1 MESFHSGYLGGSGGG
16 KGGRT
21 MNGAG
26 TSRIGVMHVLDALR
40 IGGAERVAVN
50 LANLL
55 PQDRYESFLCTTR
68 EEGPLSEFVA
78 PHVNR
83 LFLKRGSTV
92 DLAAVSRLVKFI
104 RAHEIRILH
113 AHASALFFARLASL
127 FPPYPAVVWHD
138 HYGRYAFNDRP
149 VWLYK
154 AVTQRIGGVIAVNG
168 PLADWSRQL
177 LQVPANR
184 VWYIKNLV
192 RLEGG
197 SQHKVDLPGTP
208 GNRIVCVANIRP
220 QKDHANLLQ
229 AMVGLKGKFPDAHL
243 LLVGDFADREYC
255 DSVLKQIVDLGLERS
270 VIYLGARNDVPA
282 ILRSCDIG
290 VLSSLSEG
298 LPLSLLEY
306 GMAGLPAVA
315 TNVGQCP
322 EVLDHG
328 AAGILV
334 PPADSQKLADA
345 LGSLLA
351 FPERR
356 SSLGNRLKLRVE
368 AEYSAEK
375 VMSRICDVYSRVL
388 GGETQGG
395 DEDFANEKVMS
406 AAQ

>member
-1 MESFHSGYLGGSGGG
+1 MSG
-16 KGGRT
+16 RV
-21 MNGAG
+21 
-26 TSRIGVMHVLDALR
+26 GVMHVLDALR

-55 PQDRYESFLCTTR
+55 PQERYESFLCTTR

-78 PHVNR
+78 PHVGR
-83 LFLKRGSTV
+83 LFLERGSTV
-92 DLAAVSRLVKFI
+92 DIAAVSRLVKFI
-104 RAHEIRILH
+104 RSHDIRILH

-127 FPPYPAVVWHD
+127 FPPFPAVVWHD

-154 AVTQRIGGVIAVNG
+154 AVTRRIGGVIAVNG
-168 PLADWSRQL
+168 PLADWSRNSL
-177 LQVPANR
+177 KVPAGR

-208 GNRIVCVANIRP
+208 GSRIVCVANIRP
-220 QKDHANLLQ
+220 QKDHSNILQ
-229 AMVGLKGKFPDAHL
+229 AMVGLKVKFPAAHL

-255 DSVLKQIVDLGLERS
+255 NSVLKQISELGLDHC
-270 VIYLGARNDVPA
+270 VTYLGARNDVSA

-290 VLSSLSEG
+290 VLGSLSEG

-315 TNVGQCP
+315 TNVGQCA
-322 EVLDHG
+322 EVLDDG
-328 AAGILV
+328 AAGVLV

-356 SSLGNRLKLRVE
+356 AALGTRLKHRVE
-368 AEYSAEK
+368 AEYSAEQ
-375 VMSRICDVYSRVL
+375 VVSRICDVYSYVL
-388 GGETQGG
+388 GSDARG
-395 DEDFANEKVMS
+395 DKEFANEEVVG
-406 AAQ
+406 AAR

>member
-1 MESFHSGYLGGSGGG
+1 M
-16 KGGRT
+16 
-21 MNGAG
+21 
-26 TSRIGVMHVLDALR
+26 SRRVGVMHVLDALR

-83 LFLKRGSTV
+83 LFLERGSTL
-92 DLAAVSRLVKFI
+92 DIAAISRLVKFI
-104 RAHEIRILH
+104 RTHEIQILH

-149 VWLYK
+149 VSLYK
-154 AVTQRIGGVIAVNG
+154 AVTRRIGGVIAVNG
-168 PLADWSRQL
+168 PLADWSRNL
-177 LQVPANR
+177 LKVPADR

-197 SQHKVDLPGTP
+197 SRHEVQLPGTP

-229 AMVGLKGKFPDAHL
+229 AMVGLKVKFPAAHL

-255 DSVLKQIVDLGLERS
+255 DSVLKQISELGLDRH
-270 VIYLGARNDVPA
+270 VTYLGARNDVSA

-290 VLSSLSEG
+290 VLGSLSEG

-315 TNVGQCP
+315 TNVGQCA
-322 EVLDHG
+322 EVLDEG

-356 SSLGNRLKLRVE
+356 VALGKRLKQRVE
-368 AEYSAEK
+368 AEYSAEQ
-375 VMSRICDVYSRVL
+375 VVSRICDVYSYVL
-388 GGETQGG
+388 GGEARG
-395 DEDFANEKVMS
+395 DKEFVNEEVAS
-406 AAQ
+406 AAR

>member
-1 MESFHSGYLGGSGGG
+1 M
-16 KGGRT
+16 
-21 MNGAG
+21 
-26 TSRIGVMHVLDALR
+26 SRRVGVMHVLDALR

-78 PHVNR
+78 PHVGR
-83 LFLKRGSTV
+83 LFLERGSTV
-92 DLAAVSRLVKFI
+92 DIAAVSRLVKFV
-104 RAHEIRILH
+104 RSHEIQILH

-154 AVTQRIGGVIAVNG
+154 AVTRRIGGVIAVNG
-168 PLADWSRQL
+168 PLADWSRNSL
-177 LQVPANR
+177 KIPSGR

-197 SQHKVDLPGTP
+197 SQHQVELPGTP
-208 GNRIVCVANIRP
+208 GSRIVCVANIRP
-220 QKDHANLLQ
+220 QKDHFNLLQ
-229 AMVGLKGKFPDAHL
+229 AMLVLKAKFPGAHL

-255 DSVLKQIVDLGLERS
+255 DSVLREISQLGLGGH
-270 VIYLGARNDVPA
+270 VTYLGARHDVPA

-290 VLSSLSEG
+290 VLGSLSEG

-315 TNVGQCP
+315 TDVGQCP
-322 EVLDHG
+322 EVLDDG
-328 AAGILV
+328 AAGVLV
-334 PPADSQKLADA
+334 PPADPRKLAGA
-345 LGSLLA
+345 LASLLTS
-351 FPERR
+351 PERR
-356 SSLGNRLKLRVE
+356 VALGERLKQRVE

-375 VMSRICDVYSRVL
+375 VVSRICDVYSHVL
-388 GGETQGG
+388 GCESGRG
-395 DEDFANEKVMS
+395 DGDLVREEVVSVAR
-406 AAQ
+406 